1 MYCYSYADDHE
12 FPLSDAQSEDDAT
25 QAMLVSQCVQLNRA
39 CTLQSSKFAFTFIL
53 TGKVS
58 DIGTII
64 FKYMRIYM
72 THAGYVI
79 SRQYGWTILWTV
91 HSIRFV

>member
-1 MYCYSYADDHE
+1 MYCSSYADE
-12 FPLSDAQSEDDAT
+12 FLLSDAQSEDDAT

-58 DIGTII
+58 DIG
-64 FKYMRIYM
+64 IYNN
-72 THAGYVI
+72 
-79 SRQYGWTILWTV
+79 L
-91 HSIRFV
+91 